1 MFTNKQYDYLR
12 FKVALLSGIIY
23 SADLPAYSRSNK
35 SLNTVDSIIN
45 TFYFPAWLVGFIEA
59 EGCFSVYKIKV
70 DYFTASFDIS
80 QTGGEI
86 IISAIRKYFI
96 FYYYY
101 IFG

>member
-45 TFYFPAWLVGFIEA
+45 TFYFPA
-59 EGCFSVYKIKV
+59 
-70 DYFTASFDIS
+70 
-80 QTGGEI
+80 
-86 IISAIRKYFI
+86 
-96 FYYYY
+96 
-101 IFG
+101 